1 MHSFTFVGIVLF
13 CYIHI
18 PLVYRKRL
26 LACFTVICMAFTAG
40 AQPPKQ
46 VDSLQQLINDAKNNG
61 DRALYMAALANIYAT
76 VNPEKAIALYN
87 KAYVALR
94 PVTANNNGAKATIA
108 ANLSSMYQSTG
119 DSLLE
124 ANWLDTAVNLG
135 EHITDAEAL
144 STIYS
149 VAANHYSIAEDYARA
164 INYSQKLLLLGQQTG
179 QQVKVA
185 GGYVNMGNLYFKMG
199 QQATAIQNYKKALA
213 IQQMVENVKDS
224 DEYKQNVEG
233 AYIGL
238 SQVYFEMARYDS
250 TLYYAGIGIMLA
262 IQRND
267 LDAQCIFLNV
277 KAYALQKL
285 NRYKESLPYARQA
298 LQIASANNIE
308 YHLPNA
314 WAGLAMGYA
323 HTGFKD
329 SALLYGNRTE
339 ELVTKI
345 SQGKEDLVDVYT
357 MWSSI
362 YEGVGDYKKAWTYKQ
377 KELEAYK
384 AFRDNEVNKAINNS
398 DIAFGTR
405 QKEQQI
411 ETLHEITRRQRITQW
426 AIAVGLV
433 ITVIAAIGFWLSYR
447 NKRRAAAILEQS
459 NKEKEIFLKEIHH
472 RVKNNLQIIS
482 SLLYLQFKDYKD
494 DKMVAAL
501 QQAQQRIKS
510 MALVHNKLYEKQD
523 VVHVYLK
530 EYINDLASGILA
542 SNNPGGK
549 DIHVSVEE
557 KSDMAFSLDTS
568 ISIGLILNEIIT
580 NSCKYAFTDK
590 AEGNILISLEKN
602 GDNRYKLHIADDGN
616 GLPGDFEKKNSLG
629 VRLVKNLA
637 RQMGGEASFASVNGT
652 TVTVLFSEN
661 AAA

>member
-1 MHSFTFVGIVLF
+1 MLLR
-13 CYIHI
+13 YIHI
-18 PLVYRKRL
+18 PLVYCKRAA
-26 LACFTVICMAFTAG
+26 ACIALICLVIAAT
-40 AQPPKQ
+40 AQPAKQ
-46 VDSLQQLINDAKNNG
+46 VDSLQLLINNAKNTH
-61 DRALYMAALANIYAT
+61 DRVLYLSTLANIYAT
-76 VNPEKAIALYN
+76 VNPQKAIDLYT
-87 KAYVALR
+87 KAYVAFV
-94 PVTANNNGAKATIA
+94 PVTTKDSGSKATIA

-124 ANWLDTAVNLG
+124 ANWLDTAITFG

-144 STIYS
+144 STIYA
-149 VAANHYSIAEDYARA
+149 VAANHYSIAEDYNRA

-179 QQVKVA
+179 QQLKVA

-199 QQATAIQNYKKALA
+199 QQATAVYNYKKALA
-213 IQQMVENVKDS
+213 VQQIARNIKDS
-224 DEYKQNVEG
+224 DDYIQNVEA

-238 SQVYFEMARYDS
+238 SQVYFEMTKYDS
-250 TLYYAGIGIMLA
+250 AMYYADAGLTQA

-267 LDAQCIFLNV
+267 LDGQCILLNA

-285 NRYKESLPYARQA
+285 NRYTESLPYARKA
-298 LQIASANNIE
+298 LQIAVTNNID

-329 SALLYGNRTE
+329 SALLYGKRTE

-345 SQGKEDLVDVYT
+345 SQGKEDMVDVYT
-357 MWSSI
+357 MWSTI
-362 YEGVGDYKKAWTYKQ
+362 YEGLGDYKKAWHYKQ
-377 KELEAYK
+377 KELDAYK
-384 AFRDNEVNKAINNS
+384 AFRDNEVNKAINRS

-411 ETLHEITRRQRITQW
+411 EVLNEITRRQRITQW
-426 AIAVGLV
+426 AIGIGLL
-433 ITVIAAIGFWLSYR
+433 ITVIAAIGFGLSYR
-447 NKRRAAAILEQS
+447 NKRKAAAILEQS

-530 EYINDLASGILA
+530 DYISDLAYGILA

-549 DIHVSVEE
+549 NITVSVNEN
-557 KSDMAFSLDTS
+557 SDMAFSLDTS
-568 ISIGLILNEIIT
+568 ISIGLILNEVIT
-580 NSCKYAFTDK
+580 NSCKYAFAHK
-590 AEGNILISLEKN
+590 AYGNILITLEKSS
-602 GDNRYKLHIADDGN
+602 GHFYKLHIADDGS

-637 RQMGGEASFASVNGT
+637 KQMGGEAQFTSGNGT
-652 TVTVLFSEN
+652 EVTVLFSEN